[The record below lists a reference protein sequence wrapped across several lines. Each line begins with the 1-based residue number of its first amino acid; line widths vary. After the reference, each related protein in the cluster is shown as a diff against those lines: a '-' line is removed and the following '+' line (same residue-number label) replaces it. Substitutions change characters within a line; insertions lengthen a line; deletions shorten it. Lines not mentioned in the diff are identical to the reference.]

1 MQFLVSRVGLAVLEN
16 KTLLAFAAQ
25 LSRKGEPG
33 APLQLSQC
41 CDLPLVLPQPCL
53 SHQQGKGTEQPVVMG
68 VVSSCCQGS
77 QSELC
82 ASLEH
87 TLTLSSKSWL
97 QGSVTLAGYVLSCV
111 LEVGSDTPASSADLQ
126 NMNCALLTHLPGD
139 LLYF

>member
-41 CDLPLVLPQPCL
+41 CDLPSVLPQPCL

-68 VVSSCCQGS
+68 VVSSCCPGVTVRTLCLSGAHTDIKQQVLVTGQG
-77 QSELC
+77 QV
-82 ASLEH
+82 
-87 TLTLSSKSWL
+87 L
-97 QGSVTLAGYVLSCV
+97 QDMFCPAFWK
-111 LEVGSDTPASSADLQ
+111 LEVILQ
-126 NMNCALLTHLPGD
+126 QALQT
-139 LLYF
+139 YRI